1 VTAERQELASGG
13 SPRPAVSER
22 VLQKQR
28 TRSALVSAARQLILD
43 GARITMTGAATA
55 VGVSEATAY
64 RHFPDLPS
72 LLREAFTGLWPDTPV
87 ELARPGDYADVPE
100 RVAQATDFLLRNV
113 VRMQGAVRAMIAS
126 TITRE
131 EVTFP
136 RPGKQFGLIDL
147 AVAPLERPPGAMEP
161 GRLIQLKH
169 DLAVIMSAEALF
181 TLTDLAGLAPQDAIA
196 SVTRAART
204 ITEAAMQSPAP
215 ASGHPLTG
223 DARPAPHP
231 ARQ

>member
-1 VTAERQELASGG
+1 M
-13 SPRPAVSER
+13 
-22 VLQKQR
+22 
-28 TRSALVSAARQLILD
+28 ALIAAARQLILD
-43 GARITMTGAATA
+43 GARITMMGAATA

-72 LLREAFTGLWPDTPV
+72 LLREAFTGLWPDVPE
-87 ELARPGDYADVPE
+87 ELARAGDYADVPE

-136 RPGKQFGLIDL
+136 RPGKQFRLIDL
-147 AVAPLERPPGAMEP
+147 AVEPLEQPPGMEP
-161 GRLIQLKH
+161 ARLAQLKH
-169 DLAVIMSAEALF
+169 DLAVVMSAEALF
-181 TLTDLAGLAPQDAIA
+181 TLTDLAGLAPHDAIA
-196 SVTRAART
+196 SVVRTART

-215 ASGHPLTG
+215 APRHLPT
-223 DARPAPHP
+223 
-231 ARQ
+231 

>member
-1 VTAERQELASGG
+1 MTAEGQKLASGG

-22 VLQKQR
+22 VRQKQR
-28 TRSALVSAARQLILD
+28 TRAALITAARQLILD
-43 GARITMTGAATA
+43 GARITMMGAATA

-72 LLREAFTGLWPDTPV
+72 LLREAFTGLWPDTP
-87 ELARPGDYADVPE
+87 EDLARPGGYADVPE

-161 GRLIQLKH
+161 GRLTQLKH

-196 SVTRAART
+196 SVVHTART

-215 ASGHPLTG
+215 APNRGSPESVET
-223 DARPAPHP
+223 
-231 ARQ
+231 

>member
-1 VTAERQELASGG
+1 VTAEGQVAASGG
-13 SPRPAVSER
+13 NPRPAVSER
-22 VLQKQR
+22 VLQKER
-28 TRSALVSAARQLILD
+28 TRSALIAAARQLILD
-43 GARITMTGAATA
+43 GARITMMGAATA

-72 LLREAFTGLWPDTPV
+72 LLREAFTGLWPDTP
-87 ELARPGDYADVPE
+87 EDLARAGNAADVPE

-113 VRMQGAVRAMIAS
+113 IRMQGAVRAMIAS

-161 GRLIQLKH
+161 GRLTQLKL

-196 SVTRAART
+196 SVVRTART
-204 ITEAAMQSPAP
+204 ITEAAIQSPAP
-215 ASGHPLTG
+215 APSHLPT
-223 DARPAPHP
+223 
-231 ARQ
+231 

>member
-1 VTAERQELASGG
+1 MTPAGQVLTGG
-13 SPRPAVSER
+13 GPPGPAVSQR
-22 VLQKQR
+22 VRQKER
-28 TRSALVSAARQLILD
+28 TRAALIAAARRLILD
-43 GARITMTGAATA
+43 GAGITMMGAATA

-72 LLREAFTGLWPDTPV
+72 LLREAFAGLWPDIP
-87 ELARPGDYADVPE
+87 EDLARAGDYGDVPE

-126 TITRE
+126 TITRD

-136 RPGKQFGLIDL
+136 RPGKQFSLIDL
-147 AVAPLERPPGAMEP
+147 AVAPLERPGAMEP
-161 GRLIQLKH
+161 GRLTQLKL

-196 SVTRAART
+196 SVVHTART
-204 ITEAAMQSPAP
+204 ITEAAMQAPAP
-215 ASGHPLTG
+215 VSGHLPT
-223 DARPAPHP
+223 
-231 ARQ
+231 

>member
-1 VTAERQELASGG
+1 VTTLTSPSGW
-13 SPRPAVSER
+13 
-22 VLQKQR
+22 L
-28 TRSALVSAARQLILD
+28 
-43 GARITMTGAATA
+43 
-55 VGVSEATAY
+55 
-64 RHFPDLPS
+64 
-72 LLREAFTGLWPDTPV
+72 
-87 ELARPGDYADVPE
+87 
-100 RVAQATDFLLRNV
+100 
-113 VRMQGAVRAMIAS
+113 
-126 TITRE
+126 
-131 EVTFP
+131 
-136 RPGKQFGLIDL
+136 KQFGLIDL
-147 AVAPLERPPGAMEP
+147 AVAPLEHPPGAMEP
-161 GRLIQLKH
+161 GRIIQLKH

>member
-1 VTAERQELASGG
+1 
-13 SPRPAVSER
+13 
-22 VLQKQR
+22 
-28 TRSALVSAARQLILD
+28 
-43 GARITMTGAATA
+43 MMGAATA

-72 LLREAFTGLWPDTPV
+72 LLREAFTGLWPDTP
-87 ELARPGDYADVPE
+87 EDLARPGDYADVPE

-113 VRMQGAVRAMIAS
+113 VKMQGAVRAMIAS
-126 TITRE
+126 TITRD

-161 GRLIQLKH
+161 GRLTQLKH

-196 SVTRAART
+196 SVVHTART
-204 ITEAAMQSPAP
+204 VTEAAIQSPPP
-215 ASGHPLTG
+215 ALSHLPT
-223 DARPAPHP
+223 
-231 ARQ
+231 

>member
-1 VTAERQELASGG
+1 
-13 SPRPAVSER
+13 
-22 VLQKQR
+22 
-28 TRSALVSAARQLILD
+28 
-43 GARITMTGAATA
+43 MMGAATA

-72 LLREAFTGLWPDTPV
+72 LLREAFTGLWPDTP
-87 ELARPGDYADVPE
+87 EDLARPGDYAHVPE

-113 VRMQGAVRAMIAS
+113 VEMQGAVRAMIAS

-161 GRLIQLKH
+161 GRLTQLKH

-196 SVTRAART
+196 SVVHTART
-204 ITEAAMQSPAP
+204 VTEAAMQSPAP
-215 ASGHPLTG
+215 APSHLPT
-223 DARPAPHP
+223 
-231 ARQ
+231 

>member
-1 VTAERQELASGG
+1 MTPAGQILASGG
-13 SPRPAVSER
+13 PPGAALSQR
-22 VLQKQR
+22 VRQKER
-28 TRSALVSAARQLILD
+28 TRAALITAARQLILD
-43 GARITMTGAATA
+43 GAGITMMGAATA

-72 LLREAFTGLWPDTPV
+72 LLREAFTGLWPDPPE

-113 VRMQGAVRAMIAS
+113 VKMQGAVRAMIAS

-136 RPGKQFGLIDL
+136 RPGKQFGLIDV
-147 AVAPLERPPGAMEP
+147 AVAPLERGPAAMEP
-161 GRLIQLKH
+161 GRLTQLKL

-181 TLTDLAGLAPQDAIA
+181 TLTDLAGLAPHDAIA
-196 SVTRAART
+196 SVVHTART
-204 ITEAAMQSPAP
+204 ITEAAIQSPA
-215 ASGHPLTG
+215 A
-223 DARPAPHP
+223 APR
-231 ARQ
+231 AGRKSVV